1 MLKANRPFKL
11 NSMNHFTK
19 EDILELVPQQPP
31 FRFIDDII
39 ELNDDGIVSSYK
51 FKPDETF
58 YAGHLPG
65 NPITP
70 GVILLETMAQTGV
83 VAYGIYLAS
92 KQMPLNEIQKIL
104 TVFTEAEVEFTG
116 LVRPGDKV
124 IIRAKQIYFRRL
136 KLKVEAEITLKSGEV
151 VCSGTIAGMGVRQG

>member
-1 MLKANRPFKL
+1 
-11 NSMNHFTK
+11 MNHFTK

-39 ELNDDGIVSSYK
+39 ELSDDGIVSSYK

-58 YAGHLPG
+58 YAGHFPG
-65 NPITP
+65 NPVTP

-92 KQMPLNEIQKIL
+92 KQMTRDEIQKTL
-104 TVFTEAEVEFTG
+104 TFFTEAEVEFTG

-124 IIRAKQIYFRRL
+124 VIRAKQIYFRRL
-136 KLKVEAEITLKSGEV
+136 KLKVEAEITLSNGKV

>member
-1 MLKANRPFKL
+1 
-11 NSMNHFTK
+11 MNYFSK

-39 ELNDDGIVSSYK
+39 ELSDDGIVSSYT

-58 YAGHLPG
+58 YAGHFPG
-65 NPITP
+65 NPVTP

-92 KQMPLNEIQKIL
+92 KQMTRDEIQKIL

-116 LVRPGDKV
+116 LVRPGDRV
-124 IIRAKQIYFRRL
+124 VIRAKQIYFRRL
-136 KLKVEAEITLKSGEV
+136 KLKVEAEISLKNGDV
-151 VCSGTIAGMGVRQG
+151 VCRGTIAGMGVRQE

>member
-1 MLKANRPFKL
+1 MINEAA
-11 NSMNHFTK
+11 MNHFTK
-19 EDILELVPQQPP
+19 EEILELVPQQPP

-39 ELNDDGIVSSYK
+39 ELSDDGIVSSYK

-58 YAGHLPG
+58 YAGHFPG

-92 KQMPLNEIQKIL
+92 KQMTRDEIQKTL

-116 LVRPGDKV
+116 LVRPGDRV

-136 KLKVEAEITLKSGEV
+136 KLKVEAEITLKNGDV
-151 VCSGTIAGMGVRQG
+151 VCSGTMAGMGVRQA

>member
-1 MLKANRPFKL
+1 
-11 NSMNHFTK
+11 MNHFTK
-19 EDILELVPQQPP
+19 EDIMELVPQQPP

-39 ELNDDGIVSSYK
+39 ELSDDGIVSSYK

-58 YAGHLPG
+58 YAGHFPG
-65 NPITP
+65 NPVTP

-92 KQMPLNEIQKIL
+92 KQMTRDEIQKTL

-116 LVRPGDKV
+116 LVRPGDRV
-124 IIRAKQIYFRRL
+124 VIRAKQIYFRRL
-136 KLKVEAEITLKSGEV
+136 KLKVEAEITLKNGEV

>member
-1 MLKANRPFKL
+1 
-11 NSMNHFTK
+11 MNHFTK

-39 ELNDDGIVSSYK
+39 ELSDDGIVSSYK

-58 YAGHLPG
+58 YAGHFPG
-65 NPITP
+65 NPVTP

-92 KQMPLNEIQKIL
+92 KQMTRDEIQKTL
-104 TVFTEAEVEFTG
+104 TFFTEAEVEFTG
-116 LVRPGDKV
+116 LVRPGDRV
-124 IIRAKQIYFRRL
+124 VIRAKQIYFRRL
-136 KLKVEAEITLKSGEV
+136 KLKVEAEITLKNGDV
-151 VCSGTIAGMGVRQG
+151 VCSGTIAGMGVRQK

>member
-1 MLKANRPFKL
+1 
-11 NSMNHFTK
+11 MNQFSK

-39 ELNDDGIVSSYK
+39 ELSDDGIVSSYK

-58 YAGHLPG
+58 YTGHFPG

-92 KQMPLNEIQKIL
+92 KQMTRDEIQKTI

-116 LVRPGDKV
+116 LVRPGDRV

-136 KLKVEAEITLKSGEV
+136 KLKVEAEITLKNGDV
-151 VCSGTIAGMGVRQG
+151 VCSGTIAGMGVRQV

>member
-1 MLKANRPFKL
+1 
-11 NSMNHFTK
+11 MNHFTK
-19 EDILELVPQQPP
+19 EEILELVPQQPP

-39 ELNDDGIVSSYK
+39 ELSDDGIVSSYK

-58 YAGHLPG
+58 YAGHFPG

-92 KQMPLNEIQKIL
+92 KQMTREEIQKTL

-116 LVRPGDKV
+116 LVRPGDRV

-136 KLKVEAEITLKSGEV
+136 KLKVEAEITLKNGDV
-151 VCSGTIAGMGVRQG
+151 VCSGTMAGMGVRQA

>member
-1 MLKANRPFKL
+1 
-11 NSMNHFTK
+11 MNHYTK
-19 EDILELVPQQPP
+19 EEILELVPQQAP

-39 ELNDDGIVSSYK
+39 ELNDDGIVSSYT
-51 FKPDETF
+51 FKQDESF
-58 YAGHLPG
+58 YAGHFPG

-92 KQMPLNEIQKIL
+92 KQMEPEEIQKIL

-116 LVRPGDKV
+116 LVRPGDRV
-124 IIRAKQIYFRRL
+124 VIRAKQIYFRRL
-136 KLKVEAEITLKSGEV
+136 KLKVEAEITLENGEV
-151 VCSGTIAGMGVRQG
+151 VCSGTIAGMGVKQV